1 MRAAFDEKPRQLL
14 QKGNKNSKKKN
25 HESRGSRA
33 CTSTRKEKI
42 NDFFFFYF
50 ITHNSNAQE
59 RDGDQKKYPILQ
71 GYSRRII
78 KEHCLLKQVK
88 KCQKLK
94 LINTPSLVLKT
105 SGDDDVPRATA
116 GTRVITVIKVKDK
129 NGHVRLKKLNVKRI
143 RQKTPLPQ

>member
-1 MRAAFDEKPRQLL
+1 MKAEDRELARQRAKKSL
-14 QKGNKNSKKKN
+14 QKGVLEQCPSKSTTRRCVLLGKGRRSKKI
-25 HESRGSRA
+25 S
-33 CTSTRKEKI
+33 
-42 NDFFFFYF
+42 
-50 ITHNSNAQE
+50 
-59 RDGDQKKYPILQ
+59 YP
-71 GYSRRII
+71 SRRII

>member
-1 MRAAFDEKPRQLL
+1 MRAVRKTAAAAAKRFTKGVLEQCPSKSTTRRCVLL
-14 QKGNKNSKKKN
+14 GKGRRS
-25 HESRGSRA
+25 
-33 CTSTRKEKI
+33 
-42 NDFFFFYF
+42 
-50 ITHNSNAQE
+50 
-59 RDGDQKKYPILQ
+59 KKYPILQ

-129 NGHVRLKKLNVKRI
+129 NGHVRLKKLNV
-143 RQKTPLPQ
+143 